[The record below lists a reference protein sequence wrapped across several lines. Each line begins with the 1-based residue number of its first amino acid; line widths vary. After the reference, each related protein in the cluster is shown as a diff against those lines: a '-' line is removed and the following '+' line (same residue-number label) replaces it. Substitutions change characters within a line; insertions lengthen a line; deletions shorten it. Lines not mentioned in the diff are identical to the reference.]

1 MDRNSIMSLVGFKLL
16 LCTAAVHSFHCSNG
30 DSGCLL
36 LKGSCELWFQ
46 IKYTQGDMEVA
57 RKYFGQAIK
66 LNSNNMRA
74 LFGYYLVCTHRHK
87 VTDGLQDF
95 KRLI

>member
-1 MDRNSIMSLVGFKLL
+1 MEIILL
-16 LCTAAVHSFHCSNG
+16 FILDGKVIGSFRCGNKDIQHEIYSHWKVAVNFA
-30 DSGCLL
+30 
-36 LKGSCELWFQ
+36 FQ

-74 LFGYYLVCTHRHK
+74 LFGYYLVCGGQT
-87 VTDGLQDF
+87 
-95 KRLI
+95 